1 MTTVE
6 SQPATMLTG
15 AEEIVWDL
23 TDLFRGGDDPALS
36 QTVQDANDAA
46 DRFAEKYRGRVAELS
61 GAEMASAL
69 EAQAAIQ
76 DALSR
81 AAYYAN
87 LEWTTDTA
95 NPQFGALVQ
104 KMQEQGA
111 VLEQK
116 MLFFELEWSA
126 MDDSKADM
134 ILNAVEVA
142 PYLNYLRNERRMRPH
157 RLSEA
162 EEKILS
168 EKSVTGSSAWGRL
181 FSQTVSSTQY
191 ELDGKQLP
199 LDVVSRQLYSAER
212 DQRKKAA
219 DSITNGLKP
228 NLKLA
233 TYIHNVLAA
242 DKFSTDKLRKF
253 PTWITS
259 RNMSNEASDESVNAL
274 VKAVTERY
282 DIVGRYYEIKKR
294 LLGLDELYD
303 YDRYAPIG
311 LAESRYTWQEARD
324 LVLNAFSAF
333 TPELGSIASEFFD
346 KRWIHARIQPGK
358 RGGAFASP
366 VTPSLHP
373 YVFVNYSGIGR
384 DVMTLAHEL
393 GHGVHMYLSRSQKIQ
408 VAGTP
413 LTTAETASVFGEFLV
428 FADLMGRE
436 TDPKVKIATLCH
448 KIDDSIATVFRQVSM
463 NRFEDIVHT
472 ARREKGELTTEQLNE
487 AWMTTQQAMFP
498 GGVTLRD
505 DYSTWWSY
513 IPHFINTP
521 GYVYAYAFGHLLVMA
536 LLSAYK
542 QQGDSFK
549 PRYIEM
555 LTAGGSDTPEN
566 IVSKVGIR
574 LDDPN
579 FWAGGLNE
587 IAALV
592 DELEKLV
599 KNEPQH

>member
-1 MTTVE
+1 MTTLE
-6 SQPATMLTG
+6 SQPAVMTG
-15 AEEIVWDL
+15 AENIVWNL
-23 TDLFRGGDDPALS
+23 GDLFAGSDDPSLM
-36 QTVQDANDAA
+36 QTIQDAHAAA
-46 DRFAEKYRGRVAELS
+46 DRFAEQYRGRVADLS
-61 GAEMASAL
+61 ASEMAGAL

-76 DALSR
+76 DMVTR
-81 AAYYAN
+81 AGYYAN
-87 LEWTTDTA
+87 LEWTTDTT
-95 NPQFGALVQ
+95 NPGFGALRQ
-104 KMQEQGA
+104 KMEEESSA
-111 VLEQK
+111 IEQK
-116 MLFFELEWSA
+116 ILFFELEWTA
-126 MDDSKADM
+126 VDDAKADM
-134 ILNAVEVA
+134 ILSAPEVQ
-142 PYLNYLRNERRMRPH
+142 PYLNYLRNERKMRPH
-157 RLSEA
+157 RLTEA

-168 EKSVTGSSAWGRL
+168 EKGVTGRDAWGRL
-181 FSQTVSSTQY
+181 FDQTVSGTLF
-191 ELDGKQLP
+191 ELNGEKVP
-199 LDVVSRQLYSAER
+199 LDVVSRQLYSSDRE
-212 DQRKKAA
+212 QRQKAA

-242 DKFSTDKLRKF
+242 DKYSTDKLRKF

-274 VKAVTERY
+274 VQAVTGRY

-303 YDRYAPIG
+303 YDRYAPVAG
-311 LAESRYTWQEARD
+311 AESRYTWDQARE
-324 LVLNAFSAF
+324 LVLNAFNAF
-333 TPELGSIASEFFD
+333 TPEIGGIASEFFD
-346 KRWIHARIQPGK
+346 KRWIHARLQPGK
-358 RGGAFASP
+358 RGGAFAAP
-366 VTPSLHP
+366 VTPSTHP

-393 GHGVHMYLSRSQKIQ
+393 GHGVHMYLSRAQRIQ

-428 FADLMGRE
+428 FEDLMARE
-436 TDPKVKIATLCH
+436 TDPKVKISTLCN

-463 NRFEDIVHT
+463 NRFENTVHT
-472 ARREKGELTTEQLNE
+472 TRREKGELTTEQLNE
-487 AWMTTQQAMFP
+487 AWMTTQRAMFP
-498 GGVTLRD
+498 RGVTLRD

-513 IPHFINTP
+513 IPHFIRTP

-536 LLSAYK
+536 LLSAYR
-542 QQGDSFK
+542 QQGDAFK

-566 IVSKVGIR
+566 IVAKVGIR

-587 IAALV
+587 IESLV
-592 DELEKLV
+592 NELESLV
-599 KNEPQH
+599 NANQ